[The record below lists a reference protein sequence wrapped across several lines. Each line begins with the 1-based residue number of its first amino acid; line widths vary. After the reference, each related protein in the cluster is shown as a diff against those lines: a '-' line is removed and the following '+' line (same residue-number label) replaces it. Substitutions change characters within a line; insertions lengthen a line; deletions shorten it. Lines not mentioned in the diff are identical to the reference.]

1 MDDVPKDR
9 RRERKIVK
17 GLELRE
23 MELDDLP
30 LVYSLGE
37 KLFTAERW
45 PSLYRTWDE
54 YEMLDIFTSD
64 GEFCL
69 VAELDGKIVGFALG
83 SLIEKRRS
91 AWTYGWLIWFGVE
104 QELKGC
110 GIGTRLL
117 NQLTQQFIEHGARMM
132 IVDTDIDNLEALD
145 FFDKHGF
152 GDRIGHVYLSKNLT
166 SHPAYL
172 RRRGKKK
179 TPSTAAPRC
188 KKAPVPRSGKIVR

>member
-1 MDDVPKDR
+1 MDDVAKDR

-69 VAELDGKIVGFALG
+69 VAELDGRIVGFALG

>member
-1 MDDVPKDR
+1 MV
-9 RRERKIVK
+9 
-17 GLELRE
+17 RE